1 LPDFWLFCEE
11 RSRPERERE
20 RRFRGGGGELSAA
33 DSELPHIWIWAV
45 FSQLSYP
52 CRSETKPPAFLD
64 LRSLADL
71 DRWLDG
77 MV

>member
-33 DSELPHIWIWAV
+33 HIWIWAV